1 MQLDALI
8 QLALASFWMFKD
20 AVYLGRLIFT
30 FDFAKKNFVAQ
41 SKKYPKND
49 QNEPS
54 KSNFTET
61 QFVGILTPE
70 EIQGRLPETNLSN
83 LRSSFRS
90 SVQDGYREVF
100 RIYQYNPFNL
110 NVWPEGAIFARDMER
125 GFQCRTPNPGEQFLQ
140 DAFNCDKDS
149 IASTVLQLLV
159 IKLFMS
165 SDI

>member
-1 MQLDALI
+1 M
-8 QLALASFWMFKD
+8 S
-20 AVYLGRLIFT
+20 
-30 FDFAKKNFVAQ
+30 
-41 SKKYPKND
+41 
-49 QNEPS
+49 NEPS

-125 GFQCRTPNPGEQFLQ
+125 GFQCRTPNPSEQFLQ

-159 IKLFMS
+159 TKLFMS